1 MTSISESE
9 LELEPIKQGGGR
21 AKKGRAN
28 LTIKAETK
36 MWSNLVKGPKED
48 ESETVGLGNGNGEKK
63 ANEGVRSE
71 QADRIGRRAWDRTG

>member
-48 ESETVGLGNGNGEKK
+48 ESETVDPIENICSLG
-63 ANEGVRSE
+63 
-71 QADRIGRRAWDRTG
+71 RIGGESGGR